1 MSQTR
6 AILVASQQ
14 AVEVQAIIQT
24 NMLEQGLVID
34 VLDSNGQLFEQLPQ
48 YPRALLIIDLALVPA
63 IASFFMQIEIK
74 APHTSV
80 LLLAAEDE
88 RGQAIEYLQQG
99 AADYLLRP
107 IEPAE
112 LIFKINRILEFQA
125 LKQKFSTL
133 SYPEA
138 GVDEL
143 LMLSEASQEIIQT
156 LQLDEALNIVLSR
169 ACQMTEADLARI
181 YLADQKGDLS
191 KSNFFSKTSLLANQ
205 LSQENLLFTLAQQ
218 AAFTQEIITQ
228 DKTTDRL
235 GQNQPIVA
243 TLFVPLVS
251 REKLS
256 GVLALGSTQVDSFSA
271 NHIRWL
277 SVFCNQAAVAIENA
291 RLFQGL
297 SSAYID
303 LARSREKM
311 LHGQNTL
318 RVVFDGITDGLC
330 ILDQDLT
337 INALNRVE
345 AERQGGEPDALIG
358 KSYLSLKWAQA
369 TPELLNQIR
378 ESLRTGK
385 KTTWIS
391 SENEIEPNL
400 KDREFRIYPIHDRL
414 GQIEQVLVFAQDVS
428 ERRRWQASLF
438 RSANLAAVGQLA
450 GSVAHQINNPLTVTM
465 TNSQL
470 LLIET
475 EPDNEAH
482 DLAAGI
488 LKAGERIQNIVTNL
502 LEFSNQEQ
510 YFFVQTSLIDTI
522 EGALALVIR
531 SLKKA
536 NIQIVKD
543 YEAQPMLSAS
553 VSHLKLVWVNLLL
566 NARDAIVG
574 FTDQPLIT
582 ISTKTISQREV
593 KVTIKD
599 NGVGLTEG
607 DFEQLF
613 RPFFTTKPAG
623 KALGLG
629 LYSTQAI
636 IERHRG
642 QIRAFYQPGDE
653 TTFEVILPLDNP
665 RDL

>member
-6 AILVASQQ
+6 AILVVSQQ

-24 NMLEQGLVID
+24 NMIQQGLVID
-34 VLDSNGQLFEQLPQ
+34 VLDSDSQLFKQLTQ
-48 YPRALLIIDLALVPA
+48 YPRALLIIDLALVPT

-74 APHTSV
+74 SPNTAV
-80 LLLAAEDE
+80 ILLVTEDE

-107 IEPAE
+107 IDPTE
-112 LIFKINRILEFQA
+112 LTFKINRILEFQA
-125 LKQKFSTL
+125 LKHNS
-133 SYPEA
+133 
-138 GVDEL
+138 
-143 LMLSEASQEIIQT
+143 I
-156 LQLDEALNIVLSR
+156 
-169 ACQMTEADLARI
+169 
-181 YLADQKGDLS
+181 
-191 KSNFFSKTSLLANQ
+191 
-205 LSQENLLFTLAQQ
+205 
-218 AAFTQEIITQ
+218 
-228 DKTTDRL
+228 
-235 GQNQPIVA
+235 
-243 TLFVPLVS
+243 
-251 REKLS
+251 
-256 GVLALGSTQVDSFSA
+256 
-271 NHIRWL
+271 
-277 SVFCNQAAVAIENA
+277 AIENA
-291 RLFQGL
+291 RLFQDL

-303 LARSREKM
+303 LAQSREKI
-311 LHGQNTL
+311 LRSQNTL
-318 RVVFDGITDGLC
+318 RVVFDGITDGLY

-337 INALNRVE
+337 INALNRIE
-345 AERQGGEPDALIG
+345 AERQGYEPGELIG
-358 KSYLSLKWAQA
+358 KSYLSLNWAQT
-369 TPELLNQIR
+369 TPELLNQIK

-391 SENEIEPNL
+391 SKNESEPYL

-488 LKAGERIQNIVTNL
+488 LKASERIQNIVANL

-522 EGALALVIR
+522 DGALALVIR

-536 NIQIVKD
+536 KIRIVKE
-543 YEAQPMLSAS
+543 YQAQPMLSAS

-566 NARDAIVG
+566 NARDAIIDYA
-574 FTDQPLIT
+574 DQPLIT
-582 ISTKTISQREV
+582 ISTKTISYRQV
-593 KVTIKD
+593 KVTITD
-599 NGVGLTEG
+599 NGIGLREG

-613 RPFFTTKPAG
+613 RPFFTTKPVG

-629 LYSTQAI
+629 LYSAQAI
-636 IERHRG
+636 IERHHG
-642 QIRAFYQPGDE
+642 QIRAFSQPGDE